1 MTGLLQKQRNSPQ
14 AQCACGETRCLAGEC
29 KEGLA
34 RVAPTVIVGRR
45 EEATQR
51 GKKILQEFHEL
62 ASEIAP
68 AKFGNRQAWW
78 TIFHCI
84 GGSTGPLSDQDL
96 MHAKEKKIVLL
107 VPSVMAVIFSLA
119 SAADTAPALL
129 LR

>member
-1 MTGLLQKQRNSPQ
+1 MRTAMIAITTRSSIRVKARRHRAQRKLDIMTGLLQKQRNSPQ

-51 GKKILQEFHEL
+51 GKNILQEFHEL

-68 AKFGNRQAWW
+68 AKF
-78 TIFHCI
+78 
-84 GGSTGPLSDQDL
+84 
-96 MHAKEKKIVLL
+96 
-107 VPSVMAVIFSLA
+107 
-119 SAADTAPALL
+119 
-129 LR
+129 